1 MSTAAPPQF
10 NPFDPSFTETPYE
23 LYAALRD
30 DDPVQYSELLCG
42 WVVTRHDDV
51 VALLRDP
58 TVSSSVHSATPTPV
72 TEIELQRLAEQP
84 RAGRTVVMMDDPD
97 HARTR
102 RLMATPFRASAIEA
116 LRGRVHERMHA
127 ALDVLAERGRTVG
140 GPSTRGAA
148 VPVDFDLVE
157 DFAYP
162 LPVEIFSEMLGVPAE
177 DGPKFRHWTQCVA
190 RSVDPVLPD
199 DERDEC
205 LAGLDEMCA
214 YLADQAELKRAH
226 PADDLMSHLV
236 HAEIDGERLNDLD
249 LMSQLV
255 TLYMAGHEPTSVL
268 IGSGT
273 LALTRHPS
281 QLEELRDDRSLLRNA
296 IAELLRYDG
305 PNQFTR
311 RITTHPTTLSGV
323 ELPAGAVA
331 YAGLASANRDPRF
344 WGDDSEVVR
353 IARPD
358 ASKHLQF
365 GAGAHACL
373 GSHLAR
379 LQAEVAFDAILDRLV
394 GLEVVGEPVV
404 ATRMFLRG
412 LTSLPVRATITPRP

>member
-1 MSTAAPPQF
+1 M
-10 NPFDPSFTETPYE
+10 
-23 LYAALRD
+23 LRSL
-30 DDPVQYSELLCG
+30 VGSEMCI
-42 WVVTRHDDV
+42 
-51 VALLRDP
+51 RD
-58 TVSSSVHSATPTPV
+58 
-72 TEIELQRLAEQP
+72 R
-84 RAGRTVVMMDDPD
+84 
-97 HARTR
+97 
-102 RLMATPFRASAIEA
+102 
-116 LRGRVHERMHA
+116 
-127 ALDVLAERGRTVG
+127 
-140 GPSTRGAA
+140 
-148 VPVDFDLVE
+148 

-268 IGSGT
+268 IGNGT
-273 LALTRHPS
+273 LALTRHPD
-281 QLEELRDDRSLLRNA
+281 QLESLRSLMRNA

-311 RITTHPTTLSGV
+311 RITTRPTTLSGV
-323 ELPAGAVA
+323 ELPAGAVV

>member
-236 HAEIDGERLNDLD
+236 RAEIDGERLNDLD

-268 IGSGT
+268 IGNHST
-273 LALTRHPS
+273 LWRWLLPEWGMERAPS
-281 QLEELRDDRSLLRNA
+281 ARDLARAAEELGVPFTFVTGIPLPDQFIDNILTSAQAVVANEKFERFEAVFSGAGDTLSAAFCALLASGCDMTEAFTEALSYLDHSLEAGFRPGMGHIVPDRLFWAQPDDDD
-296 IAELLRYDG
+296 AELVGGD
-305 PNQFTR
+305 
-311 RITTHPTTLSGV
+311 
-323 ELPAGAVA
+323 PAT
-331 YAGLASANRDPRF
+331 SISFMDHTPH
-344 WGDDSEVVR
+344 DT
-353 IARPD
+353 
-358 ASKHLQF
+358 KH
-365 GAGAHACL
+365 
-373 GSHLAR
+373 
-379 LQAEVAFDAILDRLV
+379 
-394 GLEVVGEPVV
+394 
-404 ATRMFLRG
+404 
-412 LTSLPVRATITPRP
+412 